1 MSTRRALVCLAGALL
16 AAAVL
21 LAAAPSLP
29 APPLAGPRRLEEW
42 WASNGT
48 AVATFALVRI
58 VGLAL
63 SVYLAALGLVGTIAA
78 ATKWSWADALLIRC
92 ATPAARRFLIGGG
105 LVASLSVSTV
115 GAANAPSIFDLVD
128 MGPVTTEFTIE
139 DMGAVTTEFPVED
152 MGPVTTEVTI
162 QAMGPVTTEVT
173 IQAMGPVRAGS
184 EAHDIGPEQGARS
197 EAVGVRPVESAVVES
212 ELAPWVVTRGDH
224 LWSIAAATVAAR
236 GEDGRE
242 ATIAAYWLRLI
253 DENRDVVGAT
263 PDLIYPGEVIRLPS

>member
-1 MSTRRALVCLAGALL
+1 M
-16 AAAVL
+16 L

-63 SVYLAALGLVGTIAA
+63 SVYLAALGLVGTVAA
-78 ATKWSWADALLIRC
+78 ATKWSWADALLVRC
-92 ATPAARRFLIGGG
+92 ATPAARRFLVGGG

-128 MGPVTTEFTIE
+128 MGTITTEFMIQDMGPVTTEFTIE
-139 DMGAVTTEFPVED
+139 D
-152 MGPVTTEVTI
+152 
-162 QAMGPVTTEVT
+162 
-173 IQAMGPVRAGS
+173 MGPVRAGS
-184 EAHDIGPEQGARS
+184 EAHDIGPKQGIRS
-197 EAVGVRPVESAVVES
+197 ETVVERPLEAAVVDS
-212 ELAPWVVTRGDH
+212 ELATWVVARGDH
-224 LWSIAAATVAAR
+224 LWSIAAATVAER

-242 ATIAAYWLRLI
+242 ATITAYWLRLI
-253 DENRDVVGAT
+253 HENRDVVGET
-263 PDLIYPGEVIRLPS
+263 PDLIYPGQVIRLPS